1 MQLAKM
7 SLNDT
12 IDAIKKADLNKIA
25 EEEIKEWSR

>member
-12 IDAIKKADLNKIA
+12 IEAIRKADLNKIA
-25 EEEIKEWSR
+25 AKEIKKWSR